1 MEKDTK
7 KEEKTAETLVSHTV
21 DDKTLN
27 LDPSEYTLQ
36 FSAAGILDVL
46 GGAPRIREDLA
57 RYDLPEVTQYTIN
70 MWRYRNSI
78 PSNWLAT
85 LLIVADR
92 MGIDLDLKQHI
103 IAVVRRPLRDR
114 LTSRIATNK
123 PRIFK

>member
-1 MEKDTK
+1 MENDTK

-46 GGAPRIREDLA
+46 GGAPRIREELA